1 MGGDEQRDGPHIV
14 RFGLFEADLAAGEL
28 RREGRIV
35 KLQDQPFRLL
45 ALLLEQPGVIVSR
58 ERLRSALW
66 PDDSFIDF
74 EVGLNTAIK
83 KVRDALGDSVDNP
96 RFIQTRP
103 RKGYRFI
110 APVTREGPSQPAAAL
125 SIAASTKRR
134 RAFMIAAALGALAVP
149 GLWLLR
155 RSPAPRAASLP
166 IPLTAY
172 IGSALGAA
180 FSPDGRQVA
189 FAWNGVHEDNYDI
202 YLKTIGS
209 ESPTRLTTDP
219 AADLSPAWS
228 PDGRRIAFWR
238 NLGKGRAAVMLVPAA
253 GGPEVKIAETSA
265 PPFPNSPPNPYNRNL
280 AFSLDGNWLI
290 IGDLNPSGQYA
301 RPAGLFLYSVEDGS
315 HRQLTRPPTGYY
327 ADTNPALSPDG
338 RSLAFLRGPE
348 SMSQDLYVMPL
359 DPTLSP
365 SGEPRR
371 VFTSGN
377 RFTLN
382 PAWTPDGREIIVAAG
397 ETFENTRLWRVP
409 VSGNGDASVIAS
421 AGDGAMMPAF
431 ASDGRLA
438 FTGTRRNRGIWTL
451 DLPAHRKEGSP
462 MRRWPASS
470 SRVDVNPRFSPDGRR
485 VAFVSNRTGTYQIW
499 VANRDGSGA
508 VQLTSITSPVL
519 GPPDWSPDAG
529 TIVFDV
535 EKNGHFEV
543 VSISAAGGTPRRLMG
558 SRGQDGVARFSRDGK
573 WIYFASDRTG
583 EFQIWRMPA
592 TGGEA
597 VQWTHRGG
605 HYTRES
611 IDGRDLYFS
620 RTLPDGWSSLWRMPA
635 AGGEETQVLES
646 LLGSSFDVTK
656 SGVYYV
662 DHTGA
667 DGLCRMYF
675 YAFATGRITQL
686 AAATLPGGWGLS
698 VSSDESTLIR
708 GRANETGADLMVI
721 ENLR

>member
-1 MGGDEQRDGPHIV
+1 MGGDEQRDGPNIV
-14 RFGLFEADLAAGEL
+14 RFGIFEADLAAGEL
-28 RREGRIV
+28 RREGTIV

-58 ERLRSALW
+58 ERLRAALW

-83 KVRDALGDSVDNP
+83 KVRYALGDSVDNP
-96 RFIQTRP
+96 RFVQTRP

-125 SIAASTKRR
+125 SIAASPKRR
-134 RAFMIAAALGALAVP
+134 RAFMIAAALAALAVP

-166 IPLTAY
+166 VPLTAY
-172 IGSALGAA
+172 PGSALGAA

-228 PDGRRIAFWR
+228 PDGRRIAFVR
-238 NLGKGRAAVMLVPAA
+238 KVGKGRAAVMMVPAA
-253 GGPEVKIAETSA
+253 GGPEVKIAETAA
-265 PPFPNSPPNPYNRNL
+265 PPFPGDPPNPYNRNL

-290 IGDLNPSGQYA
+290 AGDLSPSGQDA
-301 RPAGLFLYSVEDGS
+301 RPTGLFLYSVEDGS
-315 HRQLTRPPTGYY
+315 HRPLTRPPTGSYS
-327 ADTNPALSPDG
+327 DTNPALSPDG

-348 SMSQDLYVMPL
+348 SLSQDLYVMPL
-359 DPTLSP
+359 DPTMSP

-377 RFTLN
+377 RFALN
-382 PAWTPDGREIIVAAG
+382 PAWTPEGREIIVAAG
-397 ETFENTRLWRVP
+397 ETEITRLWRVP
-409 VSGNGDASVIAS
+409 VSGKGDASVIAS

-438 FTGTRRNRGIWTL
+438 FTRTHGNRSIWTL
-451 DLPAHRKEGSP
+451 DLPAYRKDGSP

-470 SRVDVNPRFSPDGRR
+470 SRVDFNPRFSPDGRR
-485 VAFVSNRTGTYQIW
+485 VAFVSNRSGAYQIW
-499 VANRDGSGA
+499 AANRDGSST
-508 VQLTSITSPVL
+508 VQLTFVTSPML
-519 GPPDWSPDAG
+519 GPPNWSPDG
-529 TIVFDV
+529 STLVFDM
-535 EKNGHFEV
+535 EQNARFEV
-543 VSISAAGGTPRRLMG
+543 YSISAAGGTPRRLIG
-558 SRGQDGVARFSRDGK
+558 SRGQDGVPSFSRDGQ
-573 WIYFASDRTG
+573 WIYFTSDRTG

-592 TGGEA
+592 AGGEA

-605 HYTRES
+605 RVARES
-611 IDGRDLYFS
+611 VDGRDLYFS
-620 RTLPDGWSSLWRMPA
+620 KNVPDNSPSRLWRMPA
-635 AGGEETQVLES
+635 GGGEETQVLES
-646 LLGSSFDVTK
+646 LQGSSFDVTK
-656 SGVYYV
+656 SGIYYV
-662 DHTGA
+662 DRAGV

-675 YAFATGRITQL
+675 YAFATGRSTQL
-686 AAATLPGGWGLS
+686 ADVSRPGGWGLS
-698 VSSDESTLIR
+698 VSPDGLTLIR
-708 GRANETGADLMVI
+708 GRANEIGADLMVM
-721 ENLR
+721 ENFR